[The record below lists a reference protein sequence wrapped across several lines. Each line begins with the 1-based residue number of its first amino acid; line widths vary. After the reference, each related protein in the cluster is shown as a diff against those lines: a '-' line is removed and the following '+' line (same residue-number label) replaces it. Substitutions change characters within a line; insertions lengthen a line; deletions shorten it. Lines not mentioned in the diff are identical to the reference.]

1 MNNFLLKLQIASL
14 YILLGVSVLLIGI
27 TLFIY
32 QTLVNYGDISVKKTE
47 EIMDNQQKWMEQVI
61 SNADTVSYESK
72 RRIDSITKAELK
84 ILKKRDSLLKLEN
97 KNIKN

>member
-1 MNNFLLKLQIASL
+1 MNKKVK

-32 QTLVNYGDISVKKTE
+32 QTLVNYGGISVKKTE

-84 ILKKRDSLLKLEN
+84 ILKKRDSLLKLEH
-97 KNIKN
+97 KNIEN

>member
-1 MNNFLLKLQIASL
+1 MNKKVK

-84 ILKKRDSLLKLEN
+84 ILKKRDSLLKSEN
-97 KNIKN
+97 KNIEN

>member
-1 MNNFLLKLQIASL
+1 MNKKVK

-47 EIMDNQQKWMEQVI
+47 EIMDKQQKWMEQVI
-61 SNADTVSYESK
+61 SNADTVSYQSK
-72 RRIDSITKAELK
+72 RKIDSTTKAELK

-97 KNIKN
+97 KNIEN

>member
-1 MNNFLLKLQIASL
+1 MNKKVK
-14 YILLGVSVLLIGI
+14 YILLGVTVLLIGI
-27 TLFIY
+27 TVFIY

-84 ILKKRDSLLKLEN
+84 ILKKRDSLLKSEN

>member
-1 MNNFLLKLQIASL
+1 MNKKVK

-97 KNIKN
+97 KNIEN

>member
-1 MNNFLLKLQIASL
+1 MNKKVK

>member
-1 MNNFLLKLQIASL
+1 MNKKVK

-84 ILKKRDSLLKLEN
+84 ILKKRDSLLKSEN

>member
-1 MNNFLLKLQIASL
+1 MNKKVK
-14 YILLGVSVLLIGI
+14 YILLGVTVLLIGI

-32 QTLVNYGDISVKKTE
+32 QTLVNYGEISVKKTE
-47 EIMDNQQKWMEQVI
+47 EILDKQQKWMEQVI

-97 KNIKN
+97 KNIEN

>member
-1 MNNFLLKLQIASL
+1 MNKKVK
-14 YILLGVSVLLIGI
+14 YILLGVTVLLIGI

-32 QTLVNYGDISVKKTE
+32 QTLVNYGEISVKKTE
-47 EIMDNQQKWMEQVI
+47 EILDKQQKWMEQVI

-84 ILKKRDSLLKLEN
+84 TLKKRDSLLKLEN
-97 KNIKN
+97 KNIEN

>member
-1 MNNFLLKLQIASL
+1 MNKKVK
-14 YILLGVSVLLIGI
+14 YILLGVTVLLIGI
-27 TLFIY
+27 TVFIY

-61 SNADTVSYESK
+61 SNADTVSYQSK
-72 RRIDSITKAELK
+72 RKIDSTTKAELK

-97 KNIKN
+97 INIKN

>member
-1 MNNFLLKLQIASL
+1 MNKKVK

-32 QTLVNYGDISVKKTE
+32 QTLVNYEDISVKKTE

-97 KNIKN
+97 KNIEN

>member
-1 MNNFLLKLQIASL
+1 MNKKVK
-14 YILLGVSVLLIGI
+14 YILLGVTVLLIGI

-32 QTLVNYGDISVKKTE
+32 LTLVNYGDISVKKTE

-97 KNIKN
+97 KNIEN